1 MNRGTFA
8 ILYMLISSII
18 NIIYTLVV
26 CAVVVVGSL
35 YAMKFLFHPD
45 PKYFGTALTVFFV
58 IGLLI
63 SFVTYSKISMKIVKK
78 YRFDERFGGSAPKKK
93 GSEKP
98 EPKKTVLPSSV
109 AEEEEDEK
117 WRS

>member
-26 CAVVVVGSL
+26 CAIVVVGSL

-45 PKYFGTALTVFFV
+45 PKYFGTAVTVFFV

-63 SFVTYSKISMKIVKK
+63 SFITYSKISMKVVKK
-78 YRFDERFGGSAPKKK
+78 YKFDERFGRSAPKNNNTAKA
-93 GSEKP
+93 
-98 EPKKTVLPSSV
+98 EPKKTVLPNSV
-109 AEEEEDEK
+109 KEVEEEEK